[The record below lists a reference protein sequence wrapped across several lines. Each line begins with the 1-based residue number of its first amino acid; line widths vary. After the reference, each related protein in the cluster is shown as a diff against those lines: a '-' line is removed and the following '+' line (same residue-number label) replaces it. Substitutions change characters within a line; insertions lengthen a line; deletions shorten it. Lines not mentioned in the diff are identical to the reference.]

1 MWRKSNGQCEVV
13 YKVEG
18 FNELLTTYDV
28 IHIRELSRDG
38 ITGISPITLLRESIG
53 TAISQTEAA
62 GSLMKNGTQF
72 PGYLTTNNTLKP
84 DQLEDARREFNAK
97 YSGSA
102 KAGSIPVLNGMFDF
116 KATNGMSMSDAQFIE
131 SRRFELQEI
140 ARHYKI
146 PSFLIGDTTASTTW
160 GTGIEQQTLGFLN
173 FSLDPHLKSFEEALN
188 RTLLTTEQVREGY
201 YFRFDRDELAGVSR
215 NDTAQYFQTM
225 RNIGVYSVN
234 DIRAK
239 LDEPK
244 ISKEDGGDD
253 YGKPLNANASSTK
266 PVGNEL
272 EDEPEEKVEEEL
284 KTV

>member
-1 MWRKSNGQCEVV
+1 MSASFRGK
-13 YKVEG
+13 
-18 FNELLTTYDV
+18 
-28 IHIRELSRDG
+28 
-38 ITGISPITLLRESIG
+38 
-53 TAISQTEAA
+53 
-62 GSLMKNGTQF
+62 F
-72 PGYLTTNNTLKP
+72 PGYLTTTNTLKP

-266 PVGNEL
+266 VVTNESEDEL
-272 EDEPEEKVEEEL
+272 EEEVEEEL
-284 KTV
+284 ETV